1 MCERESRGQKGGSFL
16 QEKIPALQYLCL
28 HNISN
33 YYAIIILHTCARD
46 KVIGRVVVV
55 VIVDTKMGKSGD
67 LGITKVYIAEY
78 IP

>member
-16 QEKIPALQYLCL
+16 QEKISALQYLCL
-28 HNISN
+28 RNISN
-33 YYAIIILHTCARD
+33 YYAIVIPRTCARG

-55 VIVDTKMGKSGD
+55 IVDTKIGKSGD
-67 LGITKVYIAEY
+67 LGKVYIAEY